1 MISKEPWRVSIIG
14 GGLCLLLCGG
24 CRRHEIAAPP
34 PIAVQVVALKRE
46 PISSETR
53 FSATVRER
61 QRISLSFKVPGTVT
75 ALLPVKGPDGKPHEV
90 HEGDVVTSH
99 PDRPLASLDDSDYK
113 RRMSSARDRL
123 AEVQAKQ
130 QAALAVVVAST

>member
-53 FSATVRER
+53 FGATVRE
-61 QRISLSFKVPGTVT
+61 QAADF
-75 ALLPVKGPDGKPHEV
+75 
-90 HEGDVVTSH
+90 VVVQGARH
-99 PDRPLASLDDSDYK
+99 RDCLVAGGK
-113 RRMSSARDRL
+113 RRR
-123 AEVQAKQ
+123 
-130 QAALAVVVAST
+130 QAARGP